1 MKKLF
6 IILPL
11 IFSLNAAPADSVFL
25 NDTTDGYH
33 IKGSFTVKSTIQNVW
48 YVLNDYDNL
57 KGILSSLESSNIVST
72 NANANEIIIK
82 QRINGKFMIFSR
94 TMELML
100 RVNGQPYQKID
111 FKEISGKVFKKYE
124 GTWTLQQNGEM
135 ISVAYDLDVNRG
147 ALAWPSLEK
156 KLFVENSEKMLKEMK
171 QEIQKRIIMKAD
183 VKGKVP
189 ERS

>member
-57 KGILSSLESSNIVST
+57 KGILSSLESSNIIST
-72 NANANEIIIK
+72 NANEIIIK

-135 ISVAYDLDVNRG
+135 ISVAYDLDVNSG

-189 ERS
+189 GRS